1 MQKSSIPW
9 TVKQIAKMYENGSL
23 TFDNAVQRNFVW
35 DKARMSLLIDS
46 TLRGY
51 PVPPFYAIKTDRTVT
66 TPKGEVKIY
75 DCLDGKQRCTTVY
88 RFKNNEFE
96 LVGLKPIILDDGS
109 EFDLNGK
116 KYEDLPDELKDEFD
130 TYSLTV
136 YGFSDVTE
144 EEIAE
149 IMTRLNNGKPLSAI
163 DLTRIKAADLA
174 GISEL
179 GRHQLFQQCLTDKA
193 YNARHQEDIVVKTW
207 VQLTE
212 ENPSLDNKDIRNVY
226 ETFKITDEVRERLT
240 AIFDMILQAYE
251 LIAAD
256 SKKTAKKIVTK
267 THLISITYVVDKA
280 IADGYTAK
288 QVAEYLKQFFDE
300 GAPSCS
306 EVYNAACKDGS
317 NHVSNV
323 KARLDEL
330 VKEYDWYFNGSSED

>member
-23 TFDNAVQRNFVW
+23 TFDNAIQRNFVW

-46 TLRGY
+46 TLRNY

-144 EEIAE
+144 EEVTE

-174 GISEL
+174 GIAEL

-193 YNARHQEDIVVKTW
+193 YNARNQEDIIVKTW
-207 VQLTE
+207 VQLTN
-212 ENPSLDNKDIRNVY
+212 ENPSLDNKDIRAVY
-226 ETFKITDEVRERLT
+226 ETLTITDDVRERLT
-240 AIFDMILQAYE
+240 AIFDMILNIYD
-251 LIAAD
+251 IVVKD
-256 SKKTAKKIVTK
+256 SKKTAKKLVTK

-280 IADGYTAK
+280 IADGYSAE
-288 QVAEYLKQFFDE
+288 QVATFLKQFFEE
-300 GAPSCS
+300 GNPSS
-306 EVYNAACKDGS
+306 NEVYNAACKDGS
-317 NHVSNV
+317 NHASNV

-330 VKEYDWYFNGSSED
+330 SQEYNWYFNGEE